1 MTCGSFSVCPRIL
14 RRLVA
19 SSFGDGRF
27 DEPVTAT
34 NDDSIAHGDVGYPA
48 WFTRQTEGS
57 LAIRVGY
64 SLVRIPS
71 KNLEEI

>member
-1 MTCGSFSVCPRIL
+1 MICGYLSVCLPLL
-14 RRLVA
+14 RCLAA
-19 SSFGDGRF
+19 SSFGDGWF
-27 DEPVTAT
+27 DESVIAT

-48 WFTRQTEGS
+48 WLTRQTEGS

-71 KNLEEI
+71 KNLKEI